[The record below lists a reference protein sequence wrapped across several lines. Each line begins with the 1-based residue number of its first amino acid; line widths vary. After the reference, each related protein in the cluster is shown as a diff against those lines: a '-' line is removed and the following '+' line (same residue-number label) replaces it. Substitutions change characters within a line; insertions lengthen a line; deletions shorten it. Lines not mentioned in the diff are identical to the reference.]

1 LSGNKGQTSGRQ
13 AMGGD
18 IGKALGT
25 LMTLL
30 ARLGIPGIFLLGVDA
45 EKFACHL
52 GYAFITRNS

>member
-1 LSGNKGQTSGRQ
+1 
-13 AMGGD
+13 MGGD